1 MEQIKYLAPKIL
13 EISNGNICNRCL
25 GRIFYP
31 AVPGADNQERGKL
44 IKHILKD
51 EGTASEEKN
60 KCYLCHDLFINV
72 EKNII
77 DQVLEKINHSEIEFS
92 TFLVGCR
99 LPQDMMSRE
108 KKIQEIIEIDK
119 VVEDGAKDTIKREI
133 NRTLGK
139 NLSLR
144 LLKEVDFNNPNLVV
158 MIDFIRD
165 EVQLQINPLFI
176 EGRYRK
182 FMRGIPQTRWPC
194 RNCKGKGCERCNY
207 TGKTYPESVEELIAE
222 EVLSGTRGKETRFH
236 GSGREDIDVRMLG
249 RGRPF
254 VLEIKKPRVRSPDL
268 KKLEDR
274 INQHCAGKVEVLN
287 LRFVGK
293 KRRGLIKATSRET
306 YKTYLAMVE
315 LDGEI
320 FTEDLVI
327 LESLKVINQ
336 RTPIRVSHRRADK
349 IRVREV
355 KDIKVEL
362 LNSKLMK
369 LYINCEGGLYIK
381 ELISGDQN
389 RTKPSVASML
399 GIPARCVELDV
410 LDVNI

>member
-1 MEQIKYLAPKIL
+1 MEQIKYQALKIF
-13 EISNGNICNRCL
+13 EISKGNICNRCL

-31 AVPGADNQERGKL
+31 AVSGADNQERGEL
-44 IKHILKD
+44 IKHILKN
-51 EGTASEEKN
+51 EYTASEGKN
-60 KCYLCHDLFINV
+60 ECYLCHNVFIIV
-72 EKNII
+72 EERII
-77 DQVLEKINHSEIEFS
+77 DQVLEKINYSGIEFS

-108 KKIQEIIEIDK
+108 KKIQEIIEIGK
-119 VVEDGAKDTIKREI
+119 VVEDSAKDTIKREI

-139 NLSLR
+139 ELSLR

-158 MIDFIRD
+158 MIDFVRD
-165 EVQLQINPLFI
+165 EVHLQINPLFI

-182 FMRGIPQTRWPC
+182 LMRGIPQTRWPC
-194 RNCKGKGCERCNY
+194 RDCKGRGCERCNY

-236 GSGREDIDVRMLG
+236 GAGREDIDVRMLG

-254 VLEIKKPRVRSPDL
+254 VLEIKQPRVRSLDL
-268 KKLEDR
+268 KELEDK
-274 INQHCAGKVEVLN
+274 INQHGAGKVEVLN
-287 LRFVGK
+287 LIFVEK
-293 KRRGLIKATSRET
+293 ERRGLIKTASRET
-306 YKTYLAMVE
+306 HKTYLALVE
-315 LDGEI
+315 LDDEI
-320 FTEDLVI
+320 FEEDLVL

-362 LNSKLMK
+362 LDSKLLK

-389 RTKPSVASML
+389 RTKPSVTSLL

-410 LDVNI
+410 LEVNI